1 MNTSTWKLERNPY
14 YWAIDTEGN
23 QLPYIDT
30 VILTLAADLELLNL
44 RAIAGEYDWQARHL
58 NMATVPELIANQ
70 EKGDYTLYLD
80 TQEVGSD
87 VALKFNMDFHLDEE
101 VGSWLANTD
110 FRHAVSMG
118 IDRDQL
124 NDVFWLGL
132 GVPGSHAPSETNL

>member
-1 MNTSTWKLERNPY
+1 
-14 YWAIDTEGN
+14 
-23 QLPYIDT
+23 
-30 VILTLAADLELLNL
+30 
-44 RAIAGEYDWQARHL
+44 
-58 NMATVPELIANQ
+58 MATVPELIANQ

-110 FRHAVSMG
+110 FRRAVSMG

-124 NDVFWLGL
+124 TDVFWLGL
-132 GVPGSHAPSETNL
+132 GVPGSYAPSETNL